1 MDYLRYSRPGLSEE
15 GDAGSRLQ
23 LDSTRAHSLQASL
36 GLAVNQAWEL
46 KQGRRL
52 QAEVSAS
59 WEQALLGRK
68 QTQYAQF
75 EASPQTGFD
84 GRYARVDSHALALR
98 AGLTLQS
105 SERLRLGVSAGT
117 RLLGNSR
124 ADISGNVSLNW
135 AF

>member
-1 MDYLRYSRPGLSEE
+1 M
-15 GDAGSRLQ
+15 
-23 LDSTRAHSLQASL
+23 
-36 GLAVNQAWEL
+36 GLAARQSWEL

-52 QAEVSAS
+52 QAEASAS
-59 WEQALLGRK
+59 WEQALLGRR
-68 QTQYAQF
+68 QTQHARF
-75 EASPQTGFD
+75 DAAPQTGFD

-98 AGLTLQS
+98 AGLTLHA

-124 ADISGNVSLNW
+124 ADVSGNASLNW